1 MGATLRMATRRSDLA
16 LVQSKMAARIIMDRV
31 QGLQVVLVEIESEGD
46 RYQGDISKAGGKGL
60 FVSALREAV
69 QGGQAD
75 CACHSLKDVGLD
87 TQGFALAA
95 MLPRADPRDA
105 LVGKEMSELSMMD
118 EPVVAT
124 SSPRRAGQLS
134 CLMPNARVIGIRGN
148 VDTRLRK
155 LKEGCADS
163 LMLACAGLDRLG
175 KGDEAS
181 ERLDPDKF
189 VPAPGQGIVVV
200 ECKADDTDAVSLI
213 AAADDSQSRSMAQAE
228 RSCAREIGAD
238 CDTPLGAHARLTD
251 GGKISIQC
259 SLSMHGQAATG
270 FASGLDAVKVG
281 RSSAQNMLSAGGK
294 EINWRSAENGRL
306 T

>member
-1 MGATLRMATRRSDLA
+1 MRMATRRSDLA
-16 LVQSKMAARIIMDRV
+16 LVQSKMAARMIMDCV
-31 QGLQVVLVEIESEGD
+31 HGLHVVLVEIESEGD
-46 RYQGDISKAGGKGL
+46 RNQGDISKAGGKGL

-69 QGGQAD
+69 HAGLAD

-105 LVGKEMSELSMMD
+105 LVGKRMSELSGMD

-134 CLMPNARVIGIRGN
+134 CLLPNARVIGIRGN

-189 VPAPGQGIVVV
+189 IPAPGQGIVVV

-213 AAADDSQSRSMAQAE
+213 SAADDSQSRSMAQAE

-238 CDTPLGAHARLTD
+238 CDTPLGAHATLTN
-251 GGKISIQC
+251 GGKISLLC

-270 FASGLDAVKVG
+270 FASGLDAIKVG
-281 RSSAQNMLSAGGK
+281 RSSAQDMLSAGGK
-294 EINWRSAENGRL
+294 EINWRTAENGRL